1 MLNLKVMFSISHFCS
16 SPRRQFIYSKIY
28 VPMKPV
34 FRYYG
39 GKFNQLKDILAILQ
53 ENLDQFDVV
62 VDVFGGQVRY
72 C

>member
-39 GKFNQLKDILAILQ
+39 GKFNQLKDILAILSNIAFAR
-53 ENLDQFDVV
+53 EMYSSKLNK
-62 VDVFGGQVRY
+62 
-72 C
+72 

>member
-1 MLNLKVMFSISHFCS
+1 
-16 SPRRQFIYSKIY
+16 
-28 VPMKPV
+28 MKPV